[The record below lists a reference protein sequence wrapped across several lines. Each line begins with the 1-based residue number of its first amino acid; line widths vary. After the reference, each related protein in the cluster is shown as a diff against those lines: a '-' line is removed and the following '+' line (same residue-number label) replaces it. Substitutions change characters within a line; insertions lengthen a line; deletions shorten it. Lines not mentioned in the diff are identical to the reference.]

1 MKWHKTNTKLIK
13 TYQHI
18 HTPTTYIY
26 LKKLRKKLSTHS
38 DHPAMK
44 NHGFAFNLQRSLE
57 IHSKLNIKHQR
68 KRY

>member
-1 MKWHKTNTKLIK
+1 VHKTNTKLIK

-18 HTPTTYIY
+18 HTPTTYL
-26 LKKLRKKLSTHS
+26 LKEVKKELINTFT